1 MITRGNLSLIFLIS
15 TIVAMLSLLCL
26 FFYIMHYFINDFSQ
40 FEYISLLILMCLS
53 FLGMFVTLRK
63 LLLDIKC
70 EIREIEKI
78 EKTVRDIYRYDQF
91 LDPPEADN

>member
-1 MITRGNLSLIFLIS
+1 
-15 TIVAMLSLLCL
+15 
-26 FFYIMHYFINDFSQ
+26 
-40 FEYISLLILMCLS
+40 MCLS